1 MFHRWTASKE
11 DRYNG
16 LWLRKKRTIGSTY
29 SSISR
34 RIENWITRERSI
46 LAIKIAVLLIR
57 SVIKEK
63 KLKKRRRK
71 KEKEYGSRISSW
83 TNFNQHF
90 DRDQQTSWKRLR
102 LMSTTS
108 RVLGAQLYFLLMYSM
123 NSFRVPITQH
133 RHIYIYT
140 ALVILLYSI

>member
-11 DRYNG
+11 DRYNR

-29 SSISR
+29 GSISR

-90 DRDQQTSWKRLR
+90 DHDQQTSWKRLR

-140 ALVILLYSI
+140 ALVIL